1 MTPKIRKL
9 IFDLKSRYLKPKL
22 FRVHMA
28 NENALKSN
36 NIEDINFNK
45 RKALVIHAKENSLF
59 YSKKYASLNLNPFQ
73 MLTEEDFIR
82 LPVVTRA
89 DLTSSFSEIISKTV
103 SKWDYSKATTSGSTG
118 ATISVLHDKR
128 YPIAPIQWRVLQ
140 WWGIKP
146 YDHTAFIYRF
156 KRRPSH
162 NLWNS
167 ILWWPTKRIFLAGS
181 VMDPHKIR
189 KFVCNYNILK
199 PTLLQ
204 GYVDVVYEFAL
215 FLKDKNIKIH
225 SPKAV
230 WVTSA
235 PLTVQQRQTMEEVF
249 KAPVYDQYGS
259 TEVMWVSSECKEQNG
274 LHVMTDVRHIEIVDD
289 NNQPVPKNSW
299 GKILITDLHNY
310 AFPLIRYEI
319 GDYGRFLDRKCPC
332 GSPLPLMD
340 SVRGRQSDVI
350 KTPSGIEVYGD
361 YLHSL
366 FDEFPDTIREFQI
379 VQAKDYVIKLFY
391 VPVPDKNIDSVIKSV
406 MQKLDIELNSEITIK
421 SFKVDKVEQINGK
434 TPFIISH
441 IL

>member
-1 MTPKIRKL
+1 MLPKLLKF
-9 IFDLKSRYLKPKL
+9 IFNLKYKYLKPILRKTDL
-22 FRVHMA
+22 
-28 NENALKSN
+28 
-36 NIEDINFNK
+36 DNK
-45 RKALVIHAKENSLF
+45 RA
-59 YSKKYASLNLNPFQ
+59 LNLNTLKELNFEKRKSLVKHAINHTQ
-73 MLTEEDFIR
+73 FYKKKYSLNFVETSQLETEQDFTK
-82 LPVVTRA
+82 LPVLTRT
-89 DLTSSFSEIISKTV
+89 DINNHFSELIADNVTKSNYYQVT
-103 SKWDYSKATTSGSTG
+103 SSGSTG
-118 ATISVLHDKR
+118 ASISVMHDKR
-128 YPIAPIQWRVLQ
+128 YPIAPIQWRVLR
-140 WWGIKP
+140 WWGINP

-156 KRRPSH
+156 KRSKSLS
-162 NLWNS
+162 LWNAL
-167 ILWWPTKRIFLAGS
+167 LWWPTKRIFLAGS
-181 VMDPHKIR
+181 EMNAHKIKR
-189 KFVCNYNILK
+189 FVCNFNKLK

-215 FLKDKNIKIH
+215 FLRDNNLEIH
-225 SPKAV
+225 PPKAV

-235 PLTVQQRQTMEEVF
+235 PLTVQQRQTMQEVF

-289 NNQPVPKNSW
+289 NNQPVPKNTW

-340 SVRGRQSDVI
+340 SIRGRQSDVI

-361 YLHSL
+361 YLHSI
-366 FDEFPDTIREFQI
+366 FDEFPDTIRDFQI
-379 VQAKDYVIKLFY
+379 VQAKDYVIKLYY
-391 VPVPDKNIDSVIKSV
+391 VPVPDKNIDNVLRSV
-406 MQKLDIELNSEITIK
+406 MKKMEVELNSEIKIRP
-421 SFKVDKVEQINGK
+421 FKVDKVEQINGK